1 MGGGKIFVPIYA
13 QEVIP
18 LDSPLPTPV
27 ISPYGQTALA
37 FIAEKYA
44 VPIEHLLIEY
54 ELETPYPL
62 SGRTFHYFKIANTRD
77 AQWTTYSLSVEPTT
91 GAIEEDLTA
100 LEAAE
105 RAAYVIKYGKME
117 PALWARLQQ
126 VTDDTV
132 LPVAIW
138 VAGRPTRSEEEILAI
153 LAAEF
158 PEAEKALAAGS
169 KPIAVENS
177 ELSLRIQ
184 QRYEELINENI
195 SGRHQPV
202 EAWLTEQGYSF
213 ERIEGMPSFTAKL
226 PKAALQK
233 LAQLDGVGLLYII
246 DAPMILEGLDIA
258 TASDRATTL
267 WQRGLSGT
275 GVKVAVLD
283 ENRINPNCL
292 NIVATKDA
300 TLPLADHAT
309 KVANI
314 IACNTG
320 LYKGVAYNASI
331 VDGGFAPNNDPAV
344 AQTNLINSL
353 KWATE
358 TPQYAKVV
366 NASVGWNT
374 GGEISWVDRAFDY
387 WARLRWFTVAKSA
400 GNNATYITSPGKAWN
415 VITVGGSNT
424 QGTVNWSDDD
434 MYNSSNYI
442 DPTGA
447 DSGFDREKPEIV
459 APAVNITTAN
469 GNAAPISGTSYAAPQ
484 VAGLAALLIQRNSNL
499 SFWPEAIKAILMAS
513 AVHNIEGNRTLSEY
527 DGAGA
532 IDAALADHAAQ
543 IQQTSPTVPCNSA
556 CWWGIFTTST
566 SPSVGSSLNR
576 YFNANKGERIR
587 VAIAWSANADSDTNN
602 YSFDRLDTDYDL
614 RVYIDGG
621 ALVASSLSVK
631 NNYEIVE
638 FVATETTKYRI
649 DVKKQAA
656 MESYNSVAIAWV
668 KQATYLPDVRKSN
681 SGWTSSIYVRNEGT
695 EPRPVRINFFDPNG
709 SPNSV
714 LNSPTN
720 LQPNELWAPVPP
732 NNWQGTA
739 IVDGNEDLAVVIR
752 NDATGQ
758 ATLDNGFQAAG
769 VVDPAFAQPATTLY
783 GPAIYVS
790 NSGGLNSSIYL
801 YNPNANTVNGT
812 LNLLARSGSSAD
824 LSPIPFSLLKNGST
838 TILLGGPTW
847 VGSLKLTANL
857 PVIAKVTEGQGT
869 TVMRSY
875 NATAT
880 GNQLINVAA
889 VYKNDLNFSSSGL
902 VIQNLHLT
910 TATTAQVTY
919 CNRLNSTCYT
929 ETTPSIPPERAY
941 GINVATTTAISAAMW
956 NGSVK
961 IQSQNNLPLAVAV
974 TNAKSV
980 GGYDIS
986 GINPGSRLIVLP
998 RAVKNA
1004 GGRISGFTVFNV
1016 SNENN
1021 VNVTVTHYDTNGN
1034 ALCPFS
1040 FSLNAA
1046 QSNGYYQSY
1055 DTCLL
1060 ALPATWEG
1068 SIVLEATRPIIAIMR
1083 EDTSSTTA
1091 GYNGVAR

>member
-1 MGGGKIFVPIYA
+1 M
-13 QEVIP
+13 
-18 LDSPLPTPV
+18 PV
-27 ISPYGQTALA
+27 
-37 FIAEKYA
+37 
-44 VPIEHLLIEY
+44 EHLLIEY
-54 ELETPYPL
+54 ELETPYPH
-62 SGRTFHYFKIANTRD
+62 SGRNFHYFKIANTRD
-77 AQWTTYSLSVEPTT
+77 AQWTTYSLSVETTT
-91 GAIEEDLTA
+91 GAIEEDLA
-100 LEAAE
+100 VLEEAE

-117 PALWARLQQ
+117 PALWERLQQ

-138 VAGRPTRSEEEILAI
+138 VAGRPTRTDEELLAI

-158 PEAEKALAAGS
+158 PEAGKAMTAGA
-169 KPIAVENS
+169 KPIEVENP

-184 QRYEELINENI
+184 QRYEELINANVT
-195 SGRHQPV
+195 GRRQPV
-202 EAWLTEQGYSF
+202 EAWLTEQGYRF

-226 PKAALQK
+226 TKAALQK
-233 LAQLDGVGLLYII
+233 LAQLDGVGLLYLIE
-246 DAPMILEGLDIA
+246 AEAVPEGLDIA
-258 TASDRATTL
+258 TASDRVTTL
-267 WQRGLSGT
+267 WQRGLSGN
-275 GVKVAVLD
+275 GMKVAMLD
-283 ENRINPNCL
+283 VNRINPNCL
-292 NIVATKDA
+292 TIIATKA
-300 TLPLADHAT
+300 ITLPFADHAT

-314 IACNTG
+314 VGCNAP
-320 LYKGVAYNASI
+320 LYKGVAYSVSI
-331 VDGGFAPNNDPAV
+331 VDGGFAN
-344 AQTNLINSL
+344 TNSQANAISSL
-353 KWATE
+353 KWSTE
-358 TPQYAKVV
+358 PPQYAKVV
-366 NASVGWNT
+366 NASVGWEED
-374 GGEISWVDRAFDY
+374 GDIRWLDRAFDY
-387 WARLRWFTVAKSA
+387 WSRLRWLTVVKSA
-400 GNNATYITSPGKAWN
+400 GNNATYISTPGKAWN
-415 VITVGGSNT
+415 VITVGGSNM
-424 QGTVNWSDDD
+424 QGTVNWSDDGTA
-434 MYNSSNYI
+434 NFSNYI
-442 DPTGA
+442 DPTGGA
-447 DSGFDREKPEIV
+447 SGTDREKPEVV
-459 APAVNITTAN
+459 APAVGIIAEN
-469 GNAAPISGTSYAAPQ
+469 GNAAGDSGTSLAAPQ
-484 VAGLAALLIQRNSNL
+484 VSGLAALLIQRNSNL

-513 AVHNIEGNRTLSEY
+513 AVHNIEGNRTRSEY

-532 IDAALADHAAQ
+532 IDAALADQAAQ
-543 IQQTSPTVPCNSA
+543 IQQSSPTVPCNST

-566 SPSVGSSLNR
+566 SPSQGSSLNR

-587 VAIAWSANADSDTNN
+587 VAIVWSSNADSDTNN
-602 YSFDRLDTDYDL
+602 YNFDRLDTDYDL
-614 RVYIDGG
+614 RVYGTSG
-621 ALVASSLSVK
+621 TPVATSLSLK

-638 FVATETTKYRI
+638 FVAEETTTYWI
-649 DVKKQAA
+649 EVKKAA
-656 MESYNSVAIAWV
+656 ATESYNSVAIAWV
-668 KQATYLPDVRKSN
+668 KQATYLPDVRKSS

-695 EPRPVRINFFDPNG
+695 EPRPVRINFFDPSGN
-709 SPNSV
+709 PNSV

-812 LNLLARSGSSAD
+812 LNLLARTGAD

-889 VYKNDLNFSSSGL
+889 AYKNDLGFTSSGL
-902 VIQNLHLT
+902 VIQNLDLT

-919 CNRLNSTCYT
+919 CNRLNSTCYS
-929 ETTPSIPPERAY
+929 ETTPSIPPQRAY
-941 GINVATTTAISAAMW
+941 GINVATTTAIPVPMW

-974 TNAKSV
+974 TNGKSV

-998 RAVKNA
+998 RAAKNM
-1004 GGRISGFTVFNV
+1004 GGRTTGFTVFNV
-1016 SNENN
+1016 SNETAS
-1021 VNVTVTHYDTNGN
+1021 VTANFYHHNTTGN
-1034 ALCPFS
+1034 TFCS
-1040 FSLNAA
+1040 FTFTLNAG
-1046 QSNGYYQSY
+1046 QSTGYYQ
-1055 DTCLL
+1055 DNTC
-1060 ALPATWEG
+1060 PPTTTSSWEG